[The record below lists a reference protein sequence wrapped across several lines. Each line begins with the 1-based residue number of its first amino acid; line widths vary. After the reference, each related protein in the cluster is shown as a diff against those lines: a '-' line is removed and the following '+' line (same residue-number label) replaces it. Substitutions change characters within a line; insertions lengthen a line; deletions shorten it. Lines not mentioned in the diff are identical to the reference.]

1 MAEESLKQDV
11 ISALHHEEI
20 KHHPRTIRLGK
31 PYENQYNWEGLQF
44 PVSIKKIDKFVKN
57 NPAMAVNVL
66 YSNKKSQK
74 KNKCTVRRLGRRV
87 KWKKQLNL
95 LMIKD
100 GELRPYRI
108 SRIYPGS
115 YQS

>member
-1 MAEESLKQDV
+1 M
-11 ISALHHEEI
+11 
-20 KHHPRTIRLGK
+20 GK

>member
-1 MAEESLKQDV
+1 M
-11 ISALHHEEI
+11 
-20 KHHPRTIRLGK
+20 GK
-31 PYENQYNWEGLQF
+31 PYENQCNWEGLQF

-57 NPAMAVNVL
+57 NPGMAVNVL
-66 YSNKKSQK
+66 YSNKKRQK
-74 KNKCTVRRLGRRV
+74 KNKCTVRRLGRNV
-87 KWKKQLNL
+87 KCKKQLNL

-100 GELRPYRI
+100 GELRHYRI